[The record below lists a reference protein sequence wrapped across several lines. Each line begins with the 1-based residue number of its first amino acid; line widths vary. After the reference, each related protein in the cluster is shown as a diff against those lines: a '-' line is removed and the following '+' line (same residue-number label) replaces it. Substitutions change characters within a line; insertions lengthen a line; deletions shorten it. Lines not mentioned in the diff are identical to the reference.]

1 MNELLYNEASI
12 PSIVEYAQKLENKT
26 IDEVNLDQSSYKGVA
41 SPVKDYIIESKK
53 TKGGF
58 GQYLETVYF
67 GKEADNKSQPDF
79 PIAKLELKASPL
91 KTLSN
96 YEVKVK
102 ERLVLNHFTFMDL
115 DKEVFD
121 SSHFKFKNENLL
133 LVFYHYNKEQEYGKM
148 KIQLADLWQCLK
160 EDEVQIRADW
170 QTIVDKV
177 HAGKAH
183 EISEGDTLYLGACT
197 KGATKDTNWQ
207 IQPHSDIKAQGRAF
221 CFKLGYINHIFQI
234 LTQRK
239 QHRKILE
246 TRILSGN
253 ETFIEKI
260 NSIFAPYLKKS
271 AEEICRMRNEK
282 YNPAD
287 KSRYANISRR
297 IMGFNKDLTNL
308 YEFNAADIQ
317 FKTIRVEPNGK
328 CKESMSFKNV
338 DYCEIVDEEWED
350 SYFYNAITSK
360 FIIVLFKRD
369 EGQEEY
375 YLDRVIDWQIP
386 MEDYHYFEEVWSDT
400 KNKVLKGDY
409 EHFMKISDNPVS
421 HIRPKGKNA
430 DDLMFTPQNTYEKK
444 KCFWINQSYIQE
456 KILDKVY
463 GNRKVFSKTELYN
476 LSLIAWAVIKD
487 RDDKVDFDDLLP
499 LNEYDEQF
507 SHLNDDEYILFKQQ
521 LHNFVLSNQS
531 LYEELDYLYENHIN
545 DCSRNRFIEDKLSN
559 KAVEKLNNFW
569 NEDV

>member
-58 GQYLETVYF
+58 GQYLETAYF
-67 GKEADNKSQPDF
+67 GKKADNKSQPDF
-79 PIAKLELKASPL
+79 PLAKLELKASPL
-91 KTLSN
+91 KILSN
-96 YEVKVK
+96 YEIKVK
-102 ERLVLNHFTFMDL
+102 ERLVLNHFTFTDL

-121 SSHFKFKNENLL
+121 SSHFKYKNENLL
-133 LVFYHYNKEQEYGKM
+133 LVFYLYNKEQEYGEM
-148 KIQLADLWQCLK
+148 TIHLADLWQCLK

-197 KGATKDTNWQ
+197 KGSTKDTNWQ

-260 NSIFAPYLKKS
+260 NSIFAPYLRKS

-369 EGQEEY
+369 DGQEEY

-430 DDLMFTPQNTYEKK
+430 DDLMFTPQGTMEKK
-444 KCFWINQSYIQE
+444 KCFWINQSYVQE
-456 KILDKVY
+456 KIL
-463 GNRKVFSKTELYN
+463 N
-476 LSLIAWAVIKD
+476 
-487 RDDKVDFDDLLP
+487 P
-499 LNEYDEQF
+499 EY
-507 SHLNDDEYILFKQQ
+507 LK
-521 LHNFVLSNQS
+521 
-531 LYEELDYLYENHIN
+531 
-545 DCSRNRFIEDKLSN
+545 
-559 KAVEKLNNFW
+559 
-569 NEDV
+569 